1 MVPVLCTRL
10 LTVVYV
16 VTLILSSA
24 LLLLSLLMR
33 VSCSVLLIYLE
44 YAWVSLSLLLQL
56 FEYDGYHH
64 AEGARNA
71 LSLAGT
77 MLGYYPVRVL
87 PSKTAIAPVNPTF
100 LPRVKNLLTYPIC
113 RLQKLGTSLHYL
125 MTILY

>member
-1 MVPVLCTRL
+1 MVVVLNGSGSLHRL

-24 LLLLSLLMR
+24 LLLLSSLMR
-33 VSCSVLLIYLE
+33 VSCSTLLICLE
-44 YAWVSLSLLLQL
+44 YACVSLSLFLQL
-56 FEYDGYHH
+56 FEYDGYHL

-100 LPRVKNLLTYPIC
+100 LPRVKNFLT
-113 RLQKLGTSLHYL
+113 
-125 MTILY
+125 